1 LTPQVEG
8 LVGSHH
14 APESE
19 AKEREGR
26 KCLEDERTPYGQ
38 LLMDGRVRFVVDAT
52 SGLEIIG

>member
-1 LTPQVEG
+1 
-8 LVGSHH
+8 VGSHH